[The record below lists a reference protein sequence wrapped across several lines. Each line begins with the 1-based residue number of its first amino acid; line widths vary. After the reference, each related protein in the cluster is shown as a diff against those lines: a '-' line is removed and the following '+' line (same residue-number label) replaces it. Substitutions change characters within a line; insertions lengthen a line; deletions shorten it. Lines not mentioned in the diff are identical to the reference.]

1 MNKANTRQNQR
12 GAVAI
17 EFAVLFLVFFAT
29 LYAIIAYSL
38 PLLLALSF
46 QHTSAEAGRAIYKVS
61 PAQSP
66 EIYRAV
72 LSTQVNKIVEDSW
85 LPPAWR
91 QGDCDKPETEKSYEW
106 SKLGPA
112 DNGASYGHIAFDNTN
127 LIDPRFILH
136 TCLQRGYNKQGSP
149 LETAII
155 PIISFLGIDIPSLPM
170 NSEGEYMIKG
180 ESITRL

>member
-1 MNKANTRQNQR
+1 MNKANTHQHQR

-17 EFAVLFLVFFAT
+17 EFAVLFLIFFAT

-72 LSTQVNKIVEDSW
+72 LSNQVNTIVEKSW

-91 QGDCDKPETEKSYEW
+91 QGDCHEPTTEKNYKW
-106 SKLGPA
+106 QALDPA
-112 DNGASYGHIAFDNTN
+112 DNGASYGYIAFDNTN

-136 TCLQRGYNKQGSP
+136 TCLQRGYNKSGNAP
-149 LETAII
+149 ERAII